1 MPKKTPIKKIIF
13 LEDEKALA
21 DLYMSKLKEAGF
33 TVELFET
40 AEDLIER
47 CDAIQPEVAFL
58 DQALHGA
65 KKSGLDVIP
74 ALKKCNPH
82 MKIIVL
88 SNYSEFQM
96 EKEARKA
103 GADDYLLKLNT
114 PPSALVDY
122 LKKL

>member
-1 MPKKTPIKKIIF
+1 MTKRTPIKKVVF
-13 LEDEKALA
+13 LEDEKTLA
-21 DLYMSKLKEAGF
+21 NLYMSKLKEAGF

-40 AEDLIER
+40 AEDLMEK
-47 CDAIQPEVAFL
+47 CDSVQPDVAFL

-65 KKSGLDVIP
+65 KKSGLAVIP
-74 ALKKCNPH
+74 SLRKCNPE

-96 EKEARKA
+96 EKEAKKA
-103 GADDYLLKLNT
+103 GADDYLLKLDT
-114 PPSALVDY
+114 PPSALVEY